1 MNVYL
6 KNKLAGLLA
15 EDGIGGKRLMDEVE
29 KGYAR
34 KDSGYIE
41 YLKEELD
48 IEVIAFD
55 EEEYPLKLREI
66 NDYPVLLFVKGNKEL
81 LKMNIF
87 TIVGTR
93 QMSRYGSNV
102 IEDLLDYD
110 RNICIASGLARGV
123 DAEVHRVCLNRCI
136 PTIAVTAGGFFDG
149 YPKSNEYLF
158 KRICDTGLVISEFPP
173 GRELIKGMFP
183 MRNRILAG
191 IGCGVLVV
199 ESGIK
204 GGSMITANFAL
215 EYGREV
221 SAVPGDIFSEQSS
234 GCNYLIS
241 QGAGMITGKGSFYS
255 LFNNDNIA
263 GAQ

>member
-1 MNVYL
+1 MNIYL
-6 KNKLAGLLA
+6 KNKLAGLLIK
-15 EDGIGGKRLMDEVE
+15 DGIGRKRLVDEIK
-29 KGYAR
+29 KGYSE
-34 KDSGYIE
+34 KNSEYIE
-41 YLKEELD
+41 YLEEELD

-55 EEEYPLKLREI
+55 EEYYPLKLREVD
-66 NDYPVLLFVKGNKEL
+66 DYPVLLFVKGNKEL

-93 QMSRYGSNV
+93 QMSRYGSSV
-102 IEDLLDYD
+102 VEELLDYD
-110 RNICIASGLARGV
+110 RNICIASGLAKGV
-123 DAEVHRVCLNRCI
+123 DAKVHRVCLNRYI

-149 YPKSNEYLF
+149 YPRSNEHLF
-158 KRICDTGLVISEFPP
+158 ERICDTDLVISEFPP
-173 GRELIKGMFP
+173 GRRLIKGMFP

-191 IGCGVLVV
+191 IGCGVLVI

-221 SAVPGDIFSEQSS
+221 SAVPGDIFSKQSR

-241 QGAGMITGKGSFYS
+241 QGADVITGRRSFYS
-255 LFNNDNIA
+255 LFNDNMSNA
-263 GAQ
+263 VL